1 LKEKKTALTST
12 WKNLPLEA
20 TKNSKKLKK
29 EKTIQEKKKEK
40 KSSKGQSFYYVN
52 YEWSI
57 IASKVSQIFLSNENI
72 NTDVSV
78 VFKTNRELKC
88 QTELLLNYHFS
99 GNTILYVFIAE
110 II

>member
-1 LKEKKTALTST
+1 MEKSPPRSYKKQQKIEKRKNYSRKEKR
-12 WKNLPLEA
+12 
-20 TKNSKKLKK
+20 
-29 EKTIQEKKKEK
+29 K

-110 II
+110 IIWRAFDVIVDDP